1 MEILNNVIY
10 LLSYCNIITCETI
23 GLYHIYCREN
33 PFQYRKRYFKII
45 GSHKVVRTGPY
56 RLFHLRLSKVLPPTF
71 CNHANTLQIWCYKL
85 LCFVLTRNAKQQ
97 IAIIAFYLLLEDC
110 LHANEKLLAR

>member
-1 MEILNNVIY
+1 MKQWGYITYIVGRTLFNTESDISK
-10 LLSYCNIITCETI
+10 LLEV
-23 GLYHIYCREN
+23 
-33 PFQYRKRYFKII
+33 
-45 GSHKVVRTGPY
+45 HKVVRTGPY

-71 CNHANTLQIWCYKL
+71 CAHANTLQIWYYKL